1 MGHHFISYSAVEA
14 EDFAVQLRN
23 HLAAG
28 MPAWAVWLDKRELR
42 PGLDWDEQ
50 IGEAIK
56 TCDSLLFVMTRDSVR
71 PNSVCK
77 REWTLALKHNK
88 PVIPL
93 KLHLD
98 AELPFR
104 LEPREYIDFS
114 GGLEPGL
121 TRLRGHLRWLSEPAG
136 VLQGLK
142 DRLAQATR
150 DLPRLPERD
159 RPRVMAEIAALERQL
174 ADQQKVV
181 DDPGATVRVPMR
193 RSDDR
198 RIDRRKQGEG
208 SAPPA
213 AEATEKTPQAWDP
226 AMLERARRDLAV
238 YIGPMAR
245 VIVNRAAERALS
257 VEDLYGTLAAEIVS
271 PDDRRKF
278 LASRPL

>member
-42 PGLDWDEQ
+42 PGIDWDEQ
-50 IGEAIK
+50 ISEAIK

-77 REWTLALKHNK
+77 REWTLALKYGK

-93 KLHLD
+93 KFHLD

-104 LEPREYIDFS
+104 LEPREYIDFTS
-114 GGLEPGL
+114 GLEPGL

-136 VLQGLK
+136 ILQGLK
-142 DRLAQATR
+142 DRLAQAIR

-159 RPRVMAEIAALERQL
+159 RPRAMTEIAALERQV
-174 ADQQKVV
+174 ADQQNRV

-198 RIDRRKQGEG
+198 FIDRRKQ
-208 SAPPA
+208 
-213 AEATEKTPQAWDP
+213 ATESAAPTTETAPQALDS
-226 AMLERARRDLAV
+226 AVLDRASRDLAV

-257 VEDLYGTLAAEIVS
+257 VVDLYEILSGEIGS